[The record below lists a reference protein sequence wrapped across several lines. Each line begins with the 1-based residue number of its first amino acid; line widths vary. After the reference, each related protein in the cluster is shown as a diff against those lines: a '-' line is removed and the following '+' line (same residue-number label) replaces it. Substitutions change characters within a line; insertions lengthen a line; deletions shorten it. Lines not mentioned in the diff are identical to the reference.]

1 MESIIRESIVHH
13 MTQNDLFSD
22 AQHGFVPGRNCIT
35 QLLLCMEEWTNLMK
49 QGYAF
54 DVVYTD
60 FGKAFDSVPHKR
72 LLVKLKNFGVNG
84 KILKWINSFLTGR
97 KQCVI
102 VEGKKIRMEPV
113 VSGIPQGSVIGP
125 ILFVCFI
132 NDLPSKVKY
141 NTCKLFADDCKIY
154 GVIDLPRNMSTI
166 QSDLND
172 LRNWSEY
179 WQLPFNESKCK
190 AIHFGFH
197 NPKIDYKLNNHTLE
211 VVQEEK
217 DLGIIIDDMLRFH
230 QQTAC
235 VVKKA
240 NQVLGVIKRSFN
252 TRNEI
257 TITTLFKSMV
267 RPHLE
272 YANAIWGP
280 HFQADI
286 IKVESVQ
293 RRATKMVYGLTNLPY
308 QERLKTLK
316 LPSLVYRRRRGNM
329 IQIFKILNDYL
340 RIDKNQFFKI
350 REESQTWGH
359 GNKIFKEHAIRLP
372 RRNNLPQKSVNDWNS
387 LPEKVVNSPSVN
399 IFKYR
404 LDKYWL
410 EHHYDIPN

>member
-1 MESIIRESIVHH
+1 M
-13 MTQNDLFSD
+13 
-22 AQHGFVPGRNCIT
+22 
-35 QLLLCMEEWTNLMK
+35 
-49 QGYAF
+49 
-54 DVVYTD
+54 
-60 FGKAFDSVPHKR
+60 
-72 LLVKLKNFGVNG
+72 
-84 KILKWINSFLTGR
+84 
-97 KQCVI
+97 
-102 VEGKKIRMEPV
+102 
-113 VSGIPQGSVIGP
+113 
-125 ILFVCFI
+125 
-132 NDLPSKVKY
+132 
-141 NTCKLFADDCKIY
+141 CKLCADDCKIY
-154 GVIDLPRNMSTI
+154 GVIDLPRNTSTI

-211 VVQEEK
+211 VVHEEK
-217 DLGIIIDDMLRFH
+217 DLGIIIDDTLRFH

-240 NQVLGVIKRSFN
+240 NQVLGVIKKSFN
-252 TRNEI
+252 TRDEI

-286 IKVESVQ
+286 IKVESVES
-293 RRATKMVYGLTNLPY
+293 RATKMIYGLTNLPY

-329 IQIFKILNDYL
+329 IQIFKILNDYV

-350 REESQTWGH
+350 RE
-359 GNKIFKEHAIRLP
+359 HAIRLP
-372 RRNNLPQKSVNDWNS
+372 KK
-387 LPEKVVNSPSVN
+387 E
-399 IFKYR
+399 
-404 LDKYWL
+404 
-410 EHHYDIPN
+410 